1 MSSKLNLE
9 VGRGN
14 GFNEQNRFAVKFDIK
29 NHDTSAVALSGL
41 RVVAYSWL
49 QYRNILSQF
58 TSGINSQGMLSQFTS
73 AFDPMNGVGQTGIV
87 NLNVTDKTYRVYHNV
102 VDSSKVAP
110 QLTLNAPNGS
120 NSYATVV
127 SYNNST
133 DTYFDIVINET
144 MPTPGYTVTWFIPG
158 TYDAYTGSTTNVGS
172 PNLTIEK
179 VPEYIRVKNRKYDSR
194 FIFSWT
200 GNSNLINPN
209 WGLKDTDV
217 YVQFNP
223 TLYQASNITSAW
235 YSSITDSVL
244 EDNPYF
250 VLEQWNGSSW
260 QIVQEYISSGTLD
273 NLTGTLLTDLN
284 FVKIINNGSGNN
296 VSTYISV
303 SDTNPVSANASDKN
317 NLSLWSK
324 SSTDK
329 RRRSLIKFD
338 TSAIPSS
345 ATGIKNAIL
354 RLNVNSLTNAWNHFS
369 TNGHVAVHRIT
380 TDWIENQATWTNR
393 KTGIPW
399 TTSGGDYDTT
409 PAIWVGNSELSNSFT
424 SADQNKQFWMDFD
437 VTSIVDYW
445 RLNPSQNYGL
455 LIKLYDYANENN
467 STDIKWEL
475 NSGRLAGTGAISGF
489 PQLLV
494 SYNSLNVSGAIPT
507 VEFKYP
513 NDNSII
519 FNSTFSLSANTSITT
534 GQVESVNAYY
544 RPTYSVLPYQLFGSL
559 GNNGINSWNSV
570 FTSLSAG
577 SYDFILRAVSDLG
590 DFGNSDSIRIN
601 FENTPA
607 ITYRTDTTCNV
618 GTVDLFGTIDISNA
632 TPIAGSV
639 SYLKS
644 YIPTNKKITS
654 IIEDRISSGVV
665 WVATD
670 GNGLY
675 RVDLN
680 SVENR
685 VISFNT
691 TNSSISYDYIN
702 DISMDSQG
710 VLWISYLG
718 NGIGL
723 FDTRNWEVR
732 NSSDWYLYNSSNS
745 SLSAYPAN
753 AIDICD
759 INIDANDNKWFSL
772 TYQSTYSLLKL
783 SGYSFTDTNTI
794 KYNIGAIPRK
804 SVSRG
809 SYTYVATDDNRLFKF
824 DGITWNNYTLPTFK
838 TINDIGIDTFDTVWL
853 ATDSGFASFVGT
865 TFTELQPS
873 ATNSWPDGL
882 NSGKGQLTNK
892 QAKSVFI
899 DGQNYK
905 WFSYSTGLD
914 SEYNGGVVKYNWN
927 VIDGTGIASHI
938 SIFDRKN
945 YSGILSNN
953 VLKTIYTSSTD
964 RMWVATDVGLC
975 VLNGNV
981 WETVSK
987 DTEVFPMVLSGGNWN
1002 ATLVEP
1008 MYGNVSY
1015 ILDFEYSNGEH
1026 FTSSI
1031 NISSTKLPSILINYP
1046 SAQFATVQS
1055 EQVSKI
1061 LDYNIDCVDV
1071 ETGASVSV
1079 EIQKAPTSDGPW
1091 YPILGFTNALNYPI
1105 YDYVYPEDFY
1115 YLKVVATNGIC
1126 VAESTPRAFYGAVQS
1141 ITTVDPIV
1149 GNVFS
1154 NTPVNFYGSVYSS
1167 DFSRIIDVDG
1177 TSYVDSLESVEFG
1190 YTTSAGFQSVGF
1202 ATLTSVINSSANFYF
1217 EWTSPI
1223 PGVSS
1228 LSAISRTIYGTSS
1241 VGSVSFNAV
1250 VSTPIITI
1258 LSPTVNQYI
1267 KLNSNFVLSASTSY
1281 LSSPV
1286 SALNYYISNVAGT
1299 SSIGSATSAGINLWT
1314 KSISPSAYGS
1324 GVFSISA
1331 TCKDIAGTSSIS
1343 NSTQFYINTLPTV
1356 SQISDLSATHTGTYS
1371 FQIKINDQNSFYN
1384 NKVEIISAGSVY
1396 TSGMSNGFGDFIWN
1410 WLNPPNGSISLSA
1423 KIYDGNP
1430 STSSDYTIYPF
1441 VLNLNKLYGSINSFA
1456 YPSGKLDSV
1465 TITPKVNVVT
1475 TNTTITP
1482 TLTTVGSN
1490 LSAVNYWLCNYDF
1503 STSSYYK
1510 QSILSGSS
1518 FRLPSSREYISQ
1530 TTSRY
1535 HFWGILAELVSTNGS
1550 SFETELAYFYV
1561 KEQSISGDISNS
1573 VCENPLLFSG
1583 NLLDS
1588 DNPYSRNNTIIDTSV
1603 SALIYNETSG
1613 TYLGTLSLGNRTS
1626 EEIPYTYSWTNPLS
1640 SVSAVSVRVID
1651 SYGISASQIINYGGL
1666 DTQPI
1671 ITMVSGVSS
1680 IANLYGSI
1688 YLVSAGSYTVSAN
1701 TSATKI
1707 KDLHFEYLL
1716 DDVWYTVSA
1725 TQNKTATINIP
1736 LTSGSFAI
1744 HSYVKT
1750 SGNCVAQSDEQ
1761 IFITL
1766 APISA
1771 NIYPDNC
1778 SECYCNGGRLRIV
1791 GNVIDPNFKNDY
1803 ITRVFGRS
1811 VSAYL
1816 YDNFNNLISNI
1827 SSQLIDGVG
1836 SFETYWETP
1845 TVGATSVYV
1854 KIVDNNGVDQVI
1866 SKQLARSIYDSPT
1879 LNFISPVDYSI
1890 SGTIYRQDN
1899 SITFSSL
1906 VSSTDLLCVKYYV
1919 NGELKSTTN
1928 SSNGFSYNWN
1938 EDKLPGLYSVSAIAI
1953 NSNGCYSISSKSIMV
1968 SNSPV
1973 TKFLYPIDS
1982 TYYQVGTLLSA
1993 SVDSK
1998 GNSPATVSAVSVK
2011 FAGSSFNTSYN
2022 SVNKTWETLLSAVS
2036 SSASTY
2042 TISAYSYDTLGQM
2055 NISRIVISAS
2065 NSPVFSATVSGVSAV
2080 SASYNTLLPLTV
2092 SGYSTNGG
2100 SLVSCYIN
2108 VSNKIIEI
2116 PKVSSNVF
2124 YSDLL
2129 IPLYFTSGNNSI
2141 NVYVIDSVGAIS
2153 SRVVSLFVNAYTG
2166 VISYPV
2172 IKNLGS
2178 SPMNKVIYR
2187 N

>member
-58 TSGINSQGMLSQFTS
+58 TSGTNSQGMLSQFTS
-73 AFDPMNGVGQTGIV
+73 AIDPMNGVGQTGIV
-87 NLNVTDKTYRVYHNV
+87 NLNLVDKTYRVYHNV

-127 SYNNST
+127 SYDNST

-158 TYDAYTGSTTNVGS
+158 TYDAYTGSTTNIGS

-179 VPEYIRVKNRKYDSR
+179 VPEYIRVKNRRYDSR
-194 FIFSWT
+194 FIFSWS

-223 TLYQASNITSAW
+223 TLYPSSNITSAW
-235 YSSITDSVL
+235 YSSLNDVAL

-260 QIVQEYISSGTLD
+260 QIVQEYITSGTLD
-273 NLTGTLLTDLN
+273 NLTGTLPTDLN

-296 VSTYISV
+296 KSTYISV
-303 SDTNPVSANASDKN
+303 SGINPVSANASDKN

-324 SSTDK
+324 NSTDK
-329 RRRSLIKFD
+329 RRRSLIKFE
-338 TSAIPSS
+338 TSAIPTS

-354 RLNVNSLTNAWNHFS
+354 RLNVNSLSNAWNHFS
-369 TNGHVAVHRIT
+369 TNGHVAVHRVT
-380 TDWIENQATWTNR
+380 TDWTENQATWSQR

-424 SADQNKQFWMDFD
+424 SADQTKQFWMDFD

-445 RLNPSQNYGL
+445 RLNPGLNYGL

-507 VEFKYP
+507 VEIKSP
-513 NDNSII
+513 NDNSTI
-519 FNSTFSLSANTSITT
+519 FNSTFSLSANTSIAS
-534 GQVESVNAYY
+534 GQVEVVNAYY
-544 RPTYSVLPYQLFGSL
+544 RPASSVLPYQLFGTL
-559 GNNGINSWNSV
+559 GNTGVNSWNSI
-570 FTSLSAG
+570 FTSPTVG

-590 DFGNSDSIRIN
+590 DFGTSESIRIN
-601 FENTPA
+601 FESTPTL
-607 ITYRTDTTCNV
+607 TYRTETPCNV
-618 GTVDLFGTIDISNA
+618 GTVPLFGTIDISNA
-632 TPIAGSV
+632 APIAGSV

-644 YIPTNKKITS
+644 FIPTNQKITS
-654 IIEDRISSGVV
+654 IIEDRISTGVV

-680 SVENR
+680 SVNDR
-685 VISFNT
+685 VVSFNT

-723 FDTRNWEVR
+723 FDSRNWSVR
-732 NSSDWYLYNSSNS
+732 NSNDWYLYNSTNS

-759 INIDANDNKWFSL
+759 INIDSNDNKWFSL
-772 TYQSTYSLLKL
+772 TYQSSYSILKL
-783 SGYSFTDTNTI
+783 SGYSFNDSNTT
-794 KYNIGAIPRK
+794 KHNINAIPRRT
-804 SVSRG
+804 VSRG
-809 SYTYVATDDNRLFKF
+809 LITYAATNDNRLFKY
-824 DGITWNNYTLPTFK
+824 DGVSWTNYTLPTFT
-838 TINDIGIDTFDTVWL
+838 TINDIGIDTNDVVWL
-853 ATDSGFASFVGT
+853 ATDSGFASFAGT
-865 TFTELQPS
+865 TFTELQAS

-882 NSGKGQLTNK
+882 NSGKGQLENK
-892 QAKSVFI
+892 QAKSVFV

-914 SEYNGGVVKYNWN
+914 SDYNGGVVKYNWN

-938 SIFDRKN
+938 SVFDRKN
-945 YSGILSNN
+945 YSGMLSNN

-964 RMWVATDVGLC
+964 RMWVATDAGLC

-987 DTEVFPMVLSGGNWN
+987 DVEVFPMVISGGNWN
-1002 ATLVEP
+1002 TTLIEP
-1008 MYGNVSY
+1008 MYGDVSY
-1015 ILDFEYSNGEH
+1015 VVDFEYSNGEH

-1031 NISSTKLPSILINYP
+1031 NISSTRLPSLLINYP
-1046 SAQFATVQS
+1046 TTQLATVQS
-1055 EQVSKI
+1055 GQVSKLI
-1061 LDYNIDCVDV
+1061 DYDIGCKDV
-1071 ETGASVSV
+1071 ESGASVSV
-1079 EIQKAPTSDGPW
+1079 QIQKAPTSDGPW
-1091 YPILGFTNALNYPI
+1091 YPILGFTNALNYPV

-1126 VAESTPRAFYGAVQS
+1126 IAESNPRAVYGAVQS

-1154 NTPVNFYGSVYSS
+1154 NAPVNFYGNVYSS
-1167 DFSRIIDVDG
+1167 DFSRVIDVNG

-1190 YTTSAGFQSVGF
+1190 YTTSAGFNSIGF
-1202 ATLTSVINSSANFYF
+1202 ATLTSIIDSSANFYF
-1217 EWTSPI
+1217 EWSSPI

-1228 LSAISRTIYGTSS
+1228 LEAISRTTYGTSS
-1241 VGSVSFNAV
+1241 VGSVSFNSV
-1250 VSTPIITI
+1250 VSTPTITI
-1258 LSPTVNQYI
+1258 LTPTVNQYI
-1267 KLNSNFVLSASTSY
+1267 KLNSNFVLSASTAY

-1286 SALNYYISNVAGT
+1286 SALDYYITNYAGT
-1299 SSIGSATSAGINLWT
+1299 SSIGSATSAGTNIWT
-1314 KSISPSAYGS
+1314 KSISPSSYGS
-1324 GVFSISA
+1324 GVFYISA
-1331 TCKDIAGTSSIS
+1331 TCKDISNTSAVS
-1343 NSTQFYINTLPTV
+1343 NSTNFYINSLPEV
-1356 SQISDLSATHTGTYS
+1356 IQISDLSATHNGTYS
-1371 FQIKINDQNSFYN
+1371 FQIKIVDQNDFYN
-1384 NKVEIISAGSVY
+1384 NKIEIISAGSVY

-1410 WLNPPNGSISLSA
+1410 WISPPNGSIQLSA

-1430 STSSDYTIYPF
+1430 VTSSDYTLYPF
-1441 VLNLNKLYGSINSFA
+1441 ELNLNQVSVSIDSFA
-1456 YPSGKLDSV
+1456 YPSGKLNEQVIS
-1465 TITPKVNVVT
+1465 PKVNVVT
-1475 TNTTITP
+1475 TDTLVTP
-1482 TLTTVGSN
+1482 SLTVVGS
-1490 LSAVNYWLCNYDF
+1490 SIDHIKYWLCNYDF

-1510 QSILSGSS
+1510 QSELSAS
-1518 FRLPSSREYISQ
+1518 FYLPSSRELISQ

-1535 HFWGILAELVSTNGS
+1535 HFWGVVAEVFSTNGS
-1550 SFETELAYFYV
+1550 SVESSPVYFYV
-1561 KEQSISGDISNS
+1561 KEQTISGDISNS
-1573 VCENPLLFSG
+1573 VCENPINFTGS
-1583 NLLDS
+1583 LLDS
-1588 DNPYSRNNTIIDTSV
+1588 DLPYSRNNSIIDTSV
-1603 SALIYNETSG
+1603 SASIYDYTNG
-1613 TYLGTLSLGNRTS
+1613 TYLGTLTQGNRVD
-1626 EEIPYTYSWTNPLS
+1626 ENIPFVYSWTNPSS
-1640 SVSAVSVRVID
+1640 SVSAISLNVVD
-1651 SYGISASQIINYGGL
+1651 SYGISATQVINYGGL
-1666 DTQPI
+1666 DVQPQ
-1671 ITMVSGVSS
+1671 ITLLSGVNCITS
-1680 IANLYGSI
+1680 LYGAI
-1688 YLVSAGSYTVSAN
+1688 FLVSAGSYEISAS

-1716 DDVWYTVSA
+1716 NDSWYSTSA
-1725 TQNKTATINIP
+1725 DSNKVAHVNIP
-1736 LTSGSFAI
+1736 VTSGSFAI
-1744 HSYVKT
+1744 HAYLKT

-1778 SECYCNGGRLRIV
+1778 STCYCAGGQLKIT
-1791 GNVIDPNFKNDY
+1791 GNLTDINFQNDY
-1803 ITRVFGRS
+1803 ITRAFGRS
-1811 VSAYL
+1811 ISAYL
-1816 YDNFNNLISNI
+1816 YDDSNNLISDI
-1827 SSQLIDGVG
+1827 TDQVSTGFG
-1836 SFETYWETP
+1836 SFETYWLEP
-1845 TVGATSVYV
+1845 TVGTNSIYLKV
-1854 KIVDNNGVDQVI
+1854 VDNNGVVQIV
-1866 SKQLARSIYDSPT
+1866 SKTLARTIYSSPS
-1879 LNFISPVDYSI
+1879 LNFISPIDYSI

-1899 SITFSSL
+1899 SIFFAST
-1906 VSSTDLLCVKYYV
+1906 VSSTDLLGVKYYI
-1919 NGELKSTTN
+1919 NGDLKATTN
-1928 SSNGFSYNWN
+1928 ASNGFVFDWN
-1938 EDKLPGLYSVSAIAI
+1938 EDKLPGPYSVSAVAI
-1953 NSNGCYSISSKSIMV
+1953 NSNGCYSISTKNIMV
-1968 SNSPV
+1968 SNNPE
-1973 TKFLYPIDS
+1973 TKFVYPVS
-1982 TYYQVGTLLSA
+1982 GNYYQVGNMLSA

-2011 FAGSSFNTSYN
+2011 FAGSTFPTSYN
-2022 SVNKTWETLLSAVS
+2022 SINKTWDTLLSAVS
-2036 SSASTY
+2036 SAVSNY
-2042 TISAYSYDTLGQM
+2042 TLSAYSYDTLGQVTIS
-2055 NISRIVISAS
+2055 NIIVNVS
-2065 NSPVFSATVSGVSAV
+2065 NAPIFTATVSGVSSV
-2080 SASYNTLLPLTV
+2080 SANYNTLLPITV
-2092 SGYSTNGG
+2092 SGYSVNSGFL
-2100 SLVSCYIN
+2100 SSCYVD
-2108 VSNKIIEI
+2108 VSGTIVNI
-2116 PKVSSNVF
+2116 PSVSSNAF
-2124 YSDLL
+2124 YSELL
-2129 IPLYFTSGNNSI
+2129 IPLYFTQGNNAI
-2141 NVYVIDSVGAIS
+2141 NVYVVDSVGAIS
-2153 SRVVSLFVNAYTG
+2153 SKVILLYVNHYTG

-2172 IKNLGS
+2172 IKNVGS
-2178 SPMNKVIYR
+2178 TPMNKVTYR
-2187 N
+2187 G